1 LLLVITPLKSSSNEA
16 QTHLS
21 YVHTHEEEHWAL
33 LIEKQ
38 LLWKKFEHEE
48 VQSCSINAVLMG
60 SSEGHKKSVY
70 LQRTVSG

>member
-1 LLLVITPLKSSSNEA
+1 
-16 QTHLS
+16 
-21 YVHTHEEEHWAL
+21 VHTHEEEHWAL